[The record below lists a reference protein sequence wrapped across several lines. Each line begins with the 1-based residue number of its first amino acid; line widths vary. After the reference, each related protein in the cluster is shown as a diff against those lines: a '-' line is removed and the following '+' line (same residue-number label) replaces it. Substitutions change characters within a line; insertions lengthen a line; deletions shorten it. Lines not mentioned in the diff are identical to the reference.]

1 MEPSKSGMLTVPGA
15 GIHYEVRGEG
25 PLLLLIASGDS
36 DAAVFERMAAVLA
49 VEYRV
54 VTYDPRGNSR
64 SPLDGPPADQRVEEH
79 AEDACRLLDHLAG
92 PDAPVR
98 VFGSCSGGV
107 VALELAIRRQ
117 ERVRLVVVHEPPSF
131 GLLPDAAAT
140 LRDIDDVH
148 ETFRREGAAPAL
160 RRFEAFFGGVPAPE
174 LPEAHDNTV
183 FFLAHVIRPFS
194 HFVPDLAALASIADR
209 VVVAGGR
216 ASRTYLVHRPAAVLA
231 QRLGRELAL
240 FPGGHIGYA
249 KHPVEFARQLAE
261 LFSQANGF
269 PPHHP

>member
-1 MEPSKSGMLTVPGA
+1 MDPSKSGTLTVPGA
-15 GIHYEVRGEG
+15 SIYYEVRGEG

-49 VEYRV
+49 LEYRV

-64 SPLDGPPADQRVEEH
+64 SPLDGPPEDQRVEEH

-92 PDAPVR
+92 PDEQVR

-117 ERVRLVVVHEPPSF
+117 DRVLQTVIHEPPSF

-140 LRDIDDVH
+140 LKDIDDIH
-148 ETFRREGAAPAL
+148 ETFRREGAGPAL
-160 RRFEAFFGGVPAPE
+160 RRFEPFFGGVPAPE
-174 LPEAHDNTV
+174 LPEAHDNTA

-194 HFVPDLAALASIADR
+194 HFVPDLPALAAVADR
-209 VVVAGGR
+209 IVVTGGR
-216 ASRTYLVHRPAAVLA
+216 ASRTYLVHRPAVVLA
-231 QRLGRELAL
+231 QRLGQELTL

-249 KHPVEFARQLAE
+249 KYPVEFARQLTE
-261 LFSQANGF
+261 LFAHPE
-269 PPHHP
+269 PPHP